1 MIFFHALTSC
11 TANLWPTLKLF
22 AIATFSQLLNWLQVC
37 ILKNKT
43 TQCTPHPIS
52 GSWNSFGNEHWI
64 ILFFYIMMLIGI
76 LIFHP
81 PCQYRKKQVA
91 NLLCCTWDLFIF
103 CILSLH
109 PPSSSSWRCIYSY
122 LFMPNLTSRTWC
134 NVTYVSLKMSKLC
147 YSFTLFCSYH
157 LIKKCLIE
165 ISL

>member
-11 TANLWPTLKLF
+11 TANLWPTLRLF
-22 AIATFSQLLNWLQVC
+22 ANASFSQLLNWLQAC

-52 GSWNSFGNEHWI
+52 GSWNSFGNELWM
-64 ILFFYIMMLIGI
+64 ILFFHIIMLIGI

-122 LFMPNLTSRTWC
+122 LYLCQTWLHALDATWHMYLWRC
-134 NVTYVSLKMSKLC
+134 LSCVILSPFSVHIIWSKNA
-147 YSFTLFCSYH
+147 
-157 LIKKCLIE
+157 
-165 ISL
+165 